1 MCTERQHDSENVRLR
16 HENTH
21 LKAQLN
27 IARKHIRQ
35 QMDANGDLLR
45 KNKEL
50 AQKADCLESM
60 IDQGVA

>member
-1 MCTERQHDSENVRLR
+1 MCTERQHDSENVKLR
-16 HENTH
+16 HENMN
-21 LKAQLN
+21 LKAQLE
-27 IARKHIRQ
+27 IAKKHIRQ

-50 AQKADCLESM
+50 AQKVECLESM